1 MTTKRIRDIRTMLA
15 EDFTV
20 QTKTE
25 AYLIPGA
32 LPVDIMLPVEDW
44 SMRSQA
50 LAEKAMT
57 IEDTPEEVRKF
68 MEVAVDVAAEGHDLV
83 LKLVQNL
90 QPDATLEDIKRA
102 LPTMEAIAIFFDV
115 IFDEYR
121 PEIADDPTRAGKP
134 AKAVMTRTTKKTNK
148 SKPKKSQ

>member
-1 MTTKRIRDIRTMLA
+1 MLA
-15 EDFTV
+15 EDFEV
-20 QTKTE
+20 QTKT
-25 AYLIPGA
+25 ASYTIPGA

-50 LAEKAMT
+50 LAEESLTVGDEPKA
-57 IEDTPEEVRKF
+57 VRKF
-68 MEVAVDVAAEGHDLV
+68 LDVAVDVAAEGHDLV
-83 LKLVQNL
+83 LKLIQYN
-90 QPDATLEDIKRA
+90 QPDVTLDEVKAA

-121 PEIADDPTRAGKP
+121 PEVADDPTQAGKP
-134 AKAVMTRTTKKTNK
+134 AKAAVTTRTTKPKKT